1 VFLLSEGPELALS
14 EVEGF
19 PRPKDHFKAAR
30 EHVVY
35 LHVLDGEIQLLMIL
49 LYILHVCEDI
59 ISLKNDFM
67 QAKEEEL
74 TRIRADQTESKAL
87 DVNV

>member
-1 VFLLSEGPELALS
+1 MILLVLLFSEGPECTLS

-35 LHVLDGEIQLLMIL
+35 LHILDCEIHLLVILVYVLHI
-49 LYILHVCEDI
+49 CEHI
-59 ISLKNDFM
+59 IALKNDIM
-67 QAKEEEL
+67 
-74 TRIRADQTESKAL
+74 
-87 DVNV
+87 